1 MLLMFSGLCS
11 VLILH
16 GFFFYK
22 YSYFL
27 WVQWIE
33 VGVRFWSVNYN
44 CKCLK
49 FFHLWYFN
57 KTWYFMFWNKEC
69 AKWMLAIQG
78 IKLPVRYLGT
88 CSSDCN
94 PLIEKFTAR
103 INSWLSK
110 NLYFSSIFILL
121 KKVIRSIK
129 QKFYRFLWSGNDS
142 SAASLLE
149 KKWLEM
155 WFVYLKR
162 REL

>member
-1 MLLMFSGLCS
+1 
-11 VLILH
+11 VLNECLQ
-16 GFFFYK
+16 FK
-22 YSYFL
+22 EL
-27 WVQWIE
+27 
-33 VGVRFWSVNYN
+33 N
-44 CKCLK
+44 CQSDI
-49 FFHLWYFN
+49 W
-57 KTWYFMFWNKEC
+57 E
-69 AKWMLAIQG
+69 LAAH
-78 IKLPVRYLGT
+78 
-88 CSSDCN
+88 DCN

-121 KKVIRSIK
+121 KKVFRSIK